1 MRKVLFLKH
10 NKLFEIKKQEN
21 MKKRLNNIV
30 FTFFSCFC
38 TKFFNTKI
46 IDNKRTGSDWGAGVC
61 FVRSPRFIARKY
73 DLHVSATFTSSNFH
87 T

>member
-38 TKFFNTKI
+38 TRFFNTKI
-46 IDNKRTGSDWGAGVC
+46 IDNKRTGSD
-61 FVRSPRFIARKY
+61 
-73 DLHVSATFTSSNFH
+73 
-87 T
+87 